1 MQCWRCKANG
11 HTNGGYGHRTGDRE
25 CPFFLSGNIASEELR
40 KSIEDPM
47 AGQLTNSADG
57 DGDRYISSGGMVS
70 DELGRL
76 AQAYSVSEVELGE
89 LGAAG

>member
-1 MQCWRCKANG
+1 MRELLHKF
-11 HTNGGYGHRTGDRE
+11 GY
-25 CPFFLSGNIASEELR
+25 L
-40 KSIEDPM
+40 
-47 AGQLTNSADG
+47 SADG

-89 LGAAG
+89 LGAGVLFFAYGALPSYHPCSSSLTVDGSSSI

>member
-1 MQCWRCKANG
+1 MRELLHKF
-11 HTNGGYGHRTGDRE
+11 GY
-25 CPFFLSGNIASEELR
+25 L
-40 KSIEDPM
+40 
-47 AGQLTNSADG
+47 SADG
-57 DGDRYISSGGMVS
+57 DGDRYISSGGMVSDELAVTAPATYGYSPRHLRLQVS

>member
-1 MQCWRCKANG
+1 MRELLHKF
-11 HTNGGYGHRTGDRE
+11 GY
-25 CPFFLSGNIASEELR
+25 L
-40 KSIEDPM
+40 
-47 AGQLTNSADG
+47 SADG